1 MEKKLKKEIQSLMKA
16 GYGKTAAMIIA
27 QHILSMI
34 YEEKGAF

>member
-16 GYGKTAAMIIA
+16 RYGKNAAIIIV
-27 QHILSMI
+27 QNILSMI